1 MLFVAFLAA
10 VLWGIGA
17 LMRVPYAARFYMLGL
32 LFVIVLAL
40 QIILP
45 DGHPLREATGGSPA
59 LWLMIAGGVVLGLLY
74 RLGWQQLKRRAEAI
88 ETARAETAPV
98 QPTGPFSDE
107 ELERY
112 ARQITLPDIGGGGQR
127 ALKEARV
134 LVVGAGGI
142 GSPVLLYL
150 AGAGVGRLGIIDPDT
165 VALSNLHRQVIHT
178 DDNQGMPKVFS
189 AQQAV
194 KALNPHVD
202 LRPYHRA
209 LTPDIAETLFNDYDL
224 ILDGTDTYQARA
236 MVGRAATATG
246 RPVIAGAISAWEG
259 QVTIYDPADGA
270 PCFACLFPKAPS
282 PDMAATCSQT
292 GVIGALPGVIGT
304 MMAVET
310 IKHITGAGQGLR
322 GRMLIYDALHAET
335 RNVRVARRADC
346 TVCGDI

>member
-1 MLFVAFLAA
+1 RSADQFRRRPVPHRPWRPDRPGDHRPRGAGPVRGRDIAVRYRARVGRVRVHRGRLMLFVAFLAA

-17 LMRVPYAARFYMLGL
+17 LMWVPYAARFYMLGL

-74 RLGWQQLKRRAEAI
+74 RLGWRQLKRRAEAI

-209 LTPDIAETLFNDYDL
+209 LTPDIAET
-224 ILDGTDTYQARA
+224 
-236 MVGRAATATG
+236 
-246 RPVIAGAISAWEG
+246 
-259 QVTIYDPADGA
+259 
-270 PCFACLFPKAPS
+270 
-282 PDMAATCSQT
+282 
-292 GVIGALPGVIGT
+292 
-304 MMAVET
+304 
-310 IKHITGAGQGLR
+310 
-322 GRMLIYDALHAET
+322 
-335 RNVRVARRADC
+335 
-346 TVCGDI
+346 